1 MEPTEPH
8 LPIDTSDI
16 VHQSELY
23 KTYILPQEDDFLSC
37 MTDIRSHVD
46 ELLLSVQ
53 AEHWHENPFVTRED
67 AEMGDVSNLFLY
79 PDKNCFLIVKFFRM
93 IFDEVLRE

>member
-1 MEPTEPH
+1 MFPH
-8 LPIDTSDI
+8 
-16 VHQSELY
+16 EW
-23 KTYILPQEDDFLSC
+23 DFLSC
-37 MTDIRSHVD
+37 MRDIRAHVD

-53 AEHWHENPFVTRED
+53 AEHWYENPFVTRED
-67 AEMGDVSNLFLY
+67 AEMGDASNLFLY